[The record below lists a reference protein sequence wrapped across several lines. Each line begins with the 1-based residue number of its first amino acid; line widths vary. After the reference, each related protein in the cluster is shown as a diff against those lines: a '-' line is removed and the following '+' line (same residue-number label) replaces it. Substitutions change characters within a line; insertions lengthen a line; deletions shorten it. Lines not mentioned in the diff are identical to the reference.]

1 MSPLPRLMCDAWG
14 VSLQLRPL
22 RWCHLKWTMG
32 KGAEQLSQHSSISP
46 PTDQVK
52 AKSTQRNWSHLKERF
67 TQKSKFSHYLPTYML
82 KVWASGGGAPFS
94 FYIVKQW
101 IEIERETEPDCTTSA
116 AVYMPHRESHFKIS
130 FCLALNEKNKVAQ
143 LKTDESEGGTPPL
156 ITHRSIN

>member
-1 MSPLPRLMCDAWG
+1 MRSVSPA
-14 VSLQLRPL
+14 
-22 RWCHLKWTMG
+22 
-32 KGAEQLSQHSSISP
+32 A
-46 PTDQVK
+46 
-52 AKSTQRNWSHLKERF
+52 STQVMSSEMDDGQRGRAAVPAQQHLTTHRPG
-67 TQKSKFSHYLPTYML
+67 QSKVYSKKLKPFKGTIHTKIKIQSLPPHVHAESL
-82 KVWASGGGAPFS
+82 GKWGGAPFS